1 MAGPELPR
9 FDRHFFDGT
18 ESFTVIGSGPIGGK
32 ARGLADIREALA
44 SQLDAGAFP
53 GIDIVIPTLT
63 IIATDAFDQ
72 FLEINKLHDL
82 ALSEE
87 PDHQIA
93 RGFQHGDLPVDLVG
107 DLRALVTKVHQPLA
121 VRSSSLLEDAMDHPF
136 AGVYETKMIP
146 NNQHDPDERFR
157 RLVEAIKLVWASTFF
172 RTAKDYIR
180 VTSRRP
186 DEEKM
191 AVVIQEVVGRRHR
204 DLFYPDLAG
213 VARSYNFYPTG
224 HGRPKEGVVS
234 LALGLGKTIVD
245 GGRSWTYCPAYPRAT
260 PPYNNIRDLMQQ
272 TQLRFWAVNMGKPAE
287 YDPLRE
293 TEYLMEADLET
304 AEADE
309 VLGVLASVYDS
320 ESDRLVGSLATPG
333 PRILTFAPIL
343 VSERVPLNRAITA
356 ILSCCERAAG
366 AEVEIEFAVTF
377 PEEGL
382 SRARL
387 GFLQVRPMAVSN
399 DKVDIPAKA
408 MSGPDVLAA
417 GETALGNGTIS
428 TIRDIVYLRPA
439 AFDAAK
445 TLTMAAEVDA
455 MNRELVAQ
463 GRPYL
468 LIGFGR
474 WGTSDPWL
482 GVPVL
487 WSQISGARAIIES
500 SLPDIEADPSQG
512 SHFFHNVTGFRV
524 LYFTVKHTGRYRI
537 DWGWL
542 DRQPA
547 AAETRFVRHLRLEA
561 PLTAKVDGRTGR
573 GVIVRTPDR
582 GDA

>member
-18 ESFTVIGSGPIGGK
+18 ESFTVIGTGAIGGK

-53 GIDIVIPTLT
+53 GIDVVIPTLT
-63 IIATDAFDQ
+63 IIATDVFDQ
-72 FLEINKLHDL
+72 FLQINKLHEI
-82 ALSEE
+82 ALSDE
-87 PDHQIA
+87 PDHRIA
-93 RGFQHGDLPVDLVG
+93 RAFQHGDLPADLVG
-107 DLRALVTKVHQPLA
+107 DLRALVSKVHQPLA

-146 NNQHDPDERFR
+146 NNQHDQDQRFR
-157 RLVEAIKLVWASTFF
+157 RLVEAIKFVWASTFF

-180 VTSRRP
+180 VTSRLP
-186 DEEKM
+186 EEEKM
-191 AVVIQEVVGRRHR
+191 AVLIQEVVGRRHA

-224 HGRPKEGVVS
+224 HARPKEGVVS

-245 GGRSWTYCPAYPRAT
+245 GGRSWTYSPAYPRAA

-272 TQLRFWAVNMGKPAE
+272 TQLDFWAVNMGKPAE

-293 TEYLMEADLET
+293 TEYLVKADLEV
-304 AEADE
+304 AEADD
-309 VLGVLASVYDS
+309 VLGMLASAYDAG
-320 ESDRLVGSLATPG
+320 SDRLVSSLATPG

-343 VSERVPLNRAITA
+343 VSERVPLNRAIIA
-356 ILSCCERAAG
+356 VLSCCERATG
-366 AEVEIEFAVTF
+366 AEVEVEFALTF
-377 PEEGL
+377 PEEG
-382 SRARL
+382 SARVRL
-387 GFLQVRPMAVSN
+387 GFLQVRPMAISN
-399 DKVDIPAKA
+399 DEVDIPAEM

-439 AFDAAK
+439 AFDAAQ
-445 TLTMAAEVDA
+445 TRTMATEVEA
-455 MNRELVAQ
+455 MNRELVAE

-468 LIGFGR
+468 LVGFGR

-500 SLPDIEADPSQG
+500 SLPNIEADPSQG

-524 LYFTVKHTGRYRI
+524 LYFTVKHTGRYRV
-537 DWGWL
+537 DWDWL

-547 AAETRFVRHLRLEA
+547 AAETPFVRHLRLEA
-561 PLTAKVDGRTGR
+561 PLIAKVDGRTGR
-573 GVIVRTPDR
+573 GIIVRSSDE

>member
-1 MAGPELPR
+1 MTGRELPR

-18 ESFTVIGSGPIGGK
+18 ESFTVIGSGAIGGK

-53 GIDIVIPTLT
+53 GIDVVIPTLT

-72 FLEINKLHDL
+72 FLQINKLHEI
-82 ALSEE
+82 ALSGE
-87 PDHQIA
+87 PDHRIA
-93 RGFQHGDLPVDLVG
+93 RAFQQGDLPVDLVG
-107 DLRALVTKVHQPLA
+107 DLRALVAKVHQPLA

-136 AGVYETKMIP
+136 AGVYGTKMIP
-146 NNQHDPDERFR
+146 NNQHDPDHRFR
-157 RLVEAIKLVWASTFF
+157 RLVEAIKFVWASTFF
-172 RTAKDYIR
+172 RAAKDYIR
-180 VTSRRP
+180 VTSRLP
-186 DEEKM
+186 EEEKM
-191 AVVIQEVVGRRHR
+191 AVIIQEVVGRRHR
-204 DLFYPDLAG
+204 DLFYPDVAG

-224 HGRPKEGVVS
+224 HARPKEGVVS

-245 GGRSWTYCPAYPRAT
+245 GGRSWTYSPAYPRAN
-260 PPYNNIRDLMQQ
+260 PPYNSIRDLMQQ
-272 TQLRFWAVNMGKPAE
+272 TQLRFWSVNMGALVE
-287 YDPLRE
+287 YDPVQE
-293 TEYLMEADLET
+293 TEYLVEADLET
-304 AEADE
+304 AEADD
-309 VLGVLASVYDS
+309 VLGMLASTYDAG
-320 ESDRLVGSLATPG
+320 SDRLVSSLATPG

-343 VSERVPLNRAITA
+343 VSERVPLNRAVTA
-356 ILSCCERAAG
+356 ILSCCEHAAG
-366 AEVEIEFAVTF
+366 AEVEVEFALTF
-377 PEEGL
+377 PEQGASEV
-382 SRARL
+382 RL
-387 GFLQVRPMAVSN
+387 GFLQVRPMAISN
-399 DKVDIPAKA
+399 DQVDIPPES

-439 AFDAAK
+439 TFDAAQ
-445 TLTMAAEVDA
+445 TRTMATEVEA
-455 MNRELVAQ
+455 MNRELVAE

-500 SLPDIEADPSQG
+500 SLPNIEADPSQG

-524 LYFTVKHTGRYRI
+524 LYFTVKHSGRYRV
-537 DWGWL
+537 DWEWL

-547 AAETRFVRHLRLEA
+547 AAETSFVRRLRLEV
-561 PLTAKVDGRTGR
+561 PLVAKVDGRTGR
-573 GVIVRTPDR
+573 GIIVRSPDGR
-582 GDA
+582 DA

>member
-1 MAGPELPR
+1 MTSPGLPR
-9 FDRHFFDGT
+9 FDRRFFDGI
-18 ESFTVIGSGPIGGK
+18 EPFTVIGGGAIGGK
-32 ARGLADIREALA
+32 ARGLADIREALG

-53 GIDIVIPTLT
+53 GLEVVIPTLT

-72 FLEINKLHDL
+72 FLEINQL
-82 ALSEE
+82 
-87 PDHQIA
+87 HQIA
-93 RGFQHGDLPVDLVG
+93 LSDEPDDAIARAFQRGELPVDLAG
-107 DLRALVTKVHQPLA
+107 DLRALVMKVHQPLA
-121 VRSSSLLEDAMDHPF
+121 VRSSSLLEDALDHPF
-136 AGVYETKMIP
+136 AGVYGTKMIP
-146 NNQHDPDERFR
+146 NNQPDPDPRFR
-157 RLVEAIKLVWASTFF
+157 RLVEAIKFVWASTFF
-172 RTAKDYIR
+172 RAAKDYIR
-180 VTSRRP
+180 VTSRLP
-186 DEEKM
+186 EEEKM

-204 DLFYPDLAG
+204 DLFYPDFAG

-224 HGRPKEGVVS
+224 HARPKEGVVS

-245 GGRSWTYCPAYPRAT
+245 GGRSWTYSPAYPRAN

-293 TEYLMEADLET
+293 TEYLVEADLET

-309 VLGVLASVYDS
+309 VLGMLASAYDPG
-320 ESDRLVGSLATPG
+320 SDRLVSSLAAPG

-343 VSERVPLNRAITA
+343 VSERMPLNRAVTA
-356 ILSCCERAAG
+356 ILSCCEHAAG

-377 PEEGL
+377 PQDG
-382 SRARL
+382 STRARL

-399 DKVDIPAKA
+399 DQVDIPAET
-408 MSGPDVLAA
+408 MTGPEVLAA
-417 GETALGNGTIS
+417 GETALGNGTVS
-428 TIRDIVYLRPA
+428 TIRDIVYLKPA
-439 AFDAAK
+439 AFDAAQ
-445 TLTMAAEVDA
+445 TRVMAAEVEA
-455 MNRELVAQ
+455 MNRELVAD

-468 LIGFGR
+468 LVGFGR

-500 SLPDIEADPSQG
+500 SLPNIEADPSQG
-512 SHFFHNVTGFRV
+512 SHFFHNVTGFHV

-537 DWGWL
+537 DWDWL

-547 AAETRFVRHLRLEA
+547 AAETRFVRHLRLEV
-561 PLTAKVDGRTGR
+561 PLTVKVDGRTGR
-573 GVIVRTPDR
+573 GLIGRPPDR